1 MQQLFGQKVLNDFI
15 QKQDEKLIENRW
27 QKYKN
32 FLAKKEKIS
41 SWIETDY
48 QDGFLEDIFENCLG
62 YISKTRSTDEH
73 YTLEREKKNE
83 TNAQKAD
90 GALLVDDKVVAVI
103 ELKDQ
108 KTKDLD
114 KKYNREESAV
124 RQAFG
129 YLQYNNHA
137 KYVIISNFNELR
149 FYFDKA
155 TAYEQFF
162 LFDLDY
168 EGFKKLH
175 TILSYESISKELPH
189 VIKEKSLTFEQD
201 ISNQLYKDYTAFRT
215 KLFENILKNNFG
227 SGVLTPPLS
236 GTEVPP
242 PLDKLELL
250 NATQKLIDRIVFI
263 LFGEDTDLLP
273 KNTIGT
279 IIQKQKEVKK
289 LVKGFTLY
297 DSYKVYFEAIN
308 AGDEDLDITMYNGGL
323 FAEDELLNKLIIDDE
338 VLDAR
343 AKILSAYNFGSDIS
357 VNILGH
363 IFENSISELEEISAQ
378 LLNNDFDKKQ
388 SKRKKDGVFYT
399 PAYITEYI
407 VQNTLGKLCEDKRES
422 LSIGSE
428 TLVSP
433 KNPKNPTKAEQQIK
447 NNLLIYKD
455 WLLNLKIL
463 DPACGS
469 GAFLNQALE
478 YLLKEHKKLQN
489 DLALMGDLFAVYE
502 VEKEVLEHNLYGV
515 DINEGAVEIARLS
528 LWLRTAK
535 RGRPLT
541 KLANKIKVGNS
552 LIDDKTVVPNAFDWH
567 AEFPEVFAQGGFD
580 VVIGNPPY
588 VRQEMI
594 DNDIKEKYMQMY
606 PHVATSTADLY
617 VYFYEL
623 AMRCLSEKGLLG
635 FITPNKWMER
645 KYGMNLRNYLKD
657 FNIQIIINYGELN
670 IFEDASTEPAIV
682 IIKNQKDLS
691 DIAYLMVKS
700 LEEARSYDYRTS
712 LYKKSVLSDEIWKFT
727 NPLVSSILNKFKNVN
742 TTLQEYT
749 NGGVYYGIK
758 TGLNEA
764 FIIDKTKYLEIV
776 TQDKASEKLLKKMVE
791 GDDFGK
797 WHLNHSGRYMVATG
811 YDLEIEN
818 EHKGIYNYLEQYRD
832 KLIKRQDKGKNYWNL
847 RACDYYDKL
856 EQPKLIYYHTALNH
870 GFYYDTDGYYISAN
884 CYFIANADKYLQ
896 CLLNSKLFHFVKK
909 YLFPS
914 FGDSE
919 QGGRVRLDANKMNIL
934 PIQKIEENQ
943 KEFYIQKADKMLEL
957 NKNLQETK
965 QNFLSELK
973 LEKLTK
979 KLQNFEELT
988 FEEFIAEYT
997 KALKL
1002 KFADKLVERNFK
1014 QEWQAIFE
1022 NDKSLTCKLKTE
1034 IAKTD
1039 KEIDKMVYELYGLSD
1054 EEIGIVEGK

>member
-1 MQQLFGQKVLNDFI
+1 MQQLFGQKVINDFI

-83 TNAQKAD
+83 TNGQKAD

-103 ELKDQ
+103 ELKDL

-114 KKYNREESAV
+114 KKYNRDESAV

-137 KYVIISNFNELR
+137 KYVIVSNFNELR

-175 TILSYESISKELPH
+175 TILSYESISKNLPQD
-189 VIKEKSLTFEQD
+189 IKEKSLNFEQD
-201 ISNQLYKDYTAFRT
+201 ISNKLYKDYTNFRT
-215 KLFENILKNNFG
+215 HLFENILKNNQDI
-227 SGVLTPPLS
+227 
-236 GTEVPP
+236 
-242 PLDKLELL
+242 DKLELL

-279 IIQKQKEVKK
+279 IIQRQKEVKK
-289 LVKGFTLY
+289 LVKTFTLY

-323 FAEDELLNKLIIDDE
+323 FAHDDFLDALIIDDE

-363 IFENSISELEEISAQ
+363 IFENSISELEEMSAQ
-378 LLNNDFDKKQ
+378 LLDNDFDKKQ

-407 VQNTLGKLCEDKRES
+407 VQNTLCKLCENKR
-422 LSIGSE
+422 SE
-428 TLVSP
+428 LNIAEVEAIA
-433 KNPKNPTKAEQQIK
+433 NPKKPTKKEQEAK
-447 NNLLIYKD
+447 ENLLAYKE

-478 YLLKEHKKLQN
+478 YLLKEHKRLQN

-552 LIDDKTVVPNAFDWH
+552 LISDKTVVPNAFDWH
-567 AEFPEVFAQGGFD
+567 VEFPEVFAQGGFD

-588 VRQEMI
+588 GAKLSQHEKDYLNKKFETVEYQLDTYTLFMEQAYNLLKINGKLGLIVPSTWLTMFYFKDLRKYLIENTFFENILLFRYQVFDDVTAETSIITLSKNKVQNKNIVINHFNNTNEIETKPTKTISQNDWLNSYELGFNLLFDGNKLEIINKIIIDTFGLEKFSNVTVGIKPYQTNKGTPKQTALDVKSRVYDANYKIDDTYKNYIVGGSINKFMITPSKTDWLKYGKFLAEPRQSLNFFQTKIMVRQ
-594 DNDIKEKYMQMY
+594 
-606 PHVATSTADLY
+606 TSDKIISAVD
-617 VYFYEL
+617 YE
-623 AMRCLSEKGLLG
+623 GLLSL
-635 FITPNKWMER
+635 N
-645 KYGMNLRNYLKD
+645 NVH
-657 FNIQIIINYGELN
+657 NI
-670 IFEDASTEPAIV
+670 V
-682 IIKNQKDLS
+682 VKND
-691 DIAYLMVKS
+691 
-700 LEEARSYDYRTS
+700 
-712 LYKKSVLSDEIWKFT
+712 
-727 NPLVSSILNKFKNVN
+727 
-742 TTLQEYT
+742 
-749 NGGVYYGIK
+749 
-758 TGLNEA
+758 
-764 FIIDKTKYLEIV
+764 
-776 TQDKASEKLLKKMVE
+776 LLKYE
-791 GDDFGK
+791 T
-797 WHLNHSGRYMVATG
+797 LTC
-811 YDLEIEN
+811 I
-818 EHKGIYNYLEQYRD
+818 
-832 KLIKRQDKGKNYWNL
+832 
-847 RACDYYDKL
+847 
-856 EQPKLIYYHTALNH
+856 
-870 GFYYDTDGYYISAN
+870 
-884 CYFIANADKYLQ
+884 
-896 CLLNSKLFHFVKK
+896 LNSKLMDFYYKFLVPEEGRTFAEVKAVNLK
-909 YLFPS
+909 
-914 FGDSE
+914 
-919 QGGRVRLDANKMNIL
+919 RL
-934 PIQKIEENQ
+934 PIKNMDKDFNQ
-943 KEFYIQKADKMLEL
+943 QPFIKKADKMLSL

-965 QNFLSELK
+965 QNFINELK

-988 FEEFIAEYT
+988 FDEFITEYT
-997 KALKL
+997 KSLKL
-1002 KFADKLVERNFK
+1002 KFADKLAERNFK

-1022 NDKSLTCKLKTE
+1022 NDKTLACGFKTE
-1034 IAKTD
+1034 IQIND

-1054 EEIGIVEGK
+1054 DEIKIVEGI

>member
-1 MQQLFGQKVLNDFI
+1 MQQLFGQKVINDFI

-62 YISKTRSTDEH
+62 YVSKTRSADES

-90 GALLVDDKVVAVI
+90 GALLVDGKVVAVI

-129 YLQYNNHA
+129 YLQHNEHA
-137 KYVIISNFNELR
+137 KYVIVSNFNELR

-175 TILSYESISKELPH
+175 TILSFESISKNLPQT
-189 VIKEKSLTFEQD
+189 IKEKSLNFEQD

-215 KLFENILKNNFG
+215 KLFENILKNNQ
-227 SGVLTPPLS
+227 LIN
-236 GTEVPP
+236 
-242 PLDKLELL
+242 KLELL

-273 KNTIGT
+273 KNTIPT
-279 IIQKQKEVKK
+279 IIQRQKDVKK
-289 LVKGFTLY
+289 LVKTFTLY

-308 AGDEDLDITMYNGGL
+308 SGDEDLEITMYNGGL
-323 FAEDELLNKLIIDDE
+323 FADDELLNKLIIDDE

-378 LLNNDFDKKQ
+378 LLENDFDKKQ

-407 VQNTLGKLCEDKRES
+407 VQNTLGKLCEEKREE
-422 LSIGSE
+422 LNIESE

-447 NNLLIYKD
+447 DNLLLYKD

-489 DLALMGDLFAVYE
+489 DLALMGDLFASYE

-552 LIDDKTVVPNAFDWH
+552 LIDDKTVAPNAFDWH

-588 VRQEMI
+588 TYRNALIDKLYFQQHYISTQGNYDLYKFFMEKSINLVNKIGLIGMIVPNTFLSAESYSNLRKIII
-594 DNDIKEKYMQMY
+594 DNTNIKEIYDLGLGVFNNVIVESIIYILSKQNIGSDTNIKIQRTRNIDIDTPEKEYKINLINSDNQGNEYNIYLNTEVKKIINKINIDFTKLSNICYVTVGINTGYIKDDLTSDFKKDTRYHKMLNGKNIGRYTVSWSGEWILYDKDFVKSFGDKGRSLPQEYIFSNDKILIQRTRRGLKRKLICYLDLDKYYNLNRLSNVVLTNKDFDIKYI
-606 PHVATSTADLY
+606 Y
-617 VYFYEL
+617 V
-623 AMRCLSEKGLLG
+623 
-635 FITPNKWMER
+635 
-645 KYGMNLRNYLKD
+645 
-657 FNIQIIINYGELN
+657 
-670 IFEDASTEPAIV
+670 
-682 IIKNQKDLS
+682 
-691 DIAYLMVKS
+691 
-700 LEEARSYDYRTS
+700 
-712 LYKKSVLSDEIWKFT
+712 
-727 NPLVSSILNKFKNVN
+727 
-742 TTLQEYT
+742 
-749 NGGVYYGIK
+749 
-758 TGLNEA
+758 
-764 FIIDKTKYLEIV
+764 
-776 TQDKASEKLLKKMVE
+776 
-791 GDDFGK
+791 
-797 WHLNHSGRYMVATG
+797 
-811 YDLEIEN
+811 
-818 EHKGIYNYLEQYRD
+818 
-832 KLIKRQDKGKNYWNL
+832 
-847 RACDYYDKL
+847 
-856 EQPKLIYYHTALNH
+856 
-870 GFYYDTDGYYISAN
+870 
-884 CYFIANADKYLQ
+884 
-896 CLLNSKLFHFVKK
+896 LLNSELMDFYFNNVFNEYEVKPVH
-909 YLFPS
+909 LS
-914 FGDSE
+914 
-919 QGGRVRLDANKMNIL
+919 QL
-934 PIQKIEENQ
+934 PIKILSLNMQQPFIE
-943 KEFYIQKADKMLEL
+943 KADKMLSL
-957 NKNLQETK
+957 NKQLQETK
-965 QNFLSELK
+965 QNFTNELK

-997 KALKL
+997 KSLKL
-1002 KFADKLVERNFK
+1002 KFSDKLAERNFK

-1022 NDKSLTCKLKTE
+1022 NDKTLTCNLKTE

-1054 EEIGIVEGK
+1054 EEIGIVEGV

>member
-1 MQQLFGQKVLNDFI
+1 MQQLFGQKVLNEFI
-15 QKQDEKLIENRW
+15 EKQDEKLIESRW
-27 QKYKN
+27 QKFKN

-62 YISKTRSTDEH
+62 YISKTRSTNEH

-83 TNAQKAD
+83 INAQKAD
-90 GALLVDDKVVAVI
+90 GALLVDDRVVAVI
-103 ELKDQ
+103 ELKDL

-114 KKYNREESAV
+114 KKYSRDESAV

-129 YLQYNNHA
+129 YLQHNNYA
-137 KYVIISNFNELR
+137 KYVIVSNFNELR

-189 VIKEKSLTFEQD
+189 AIKEKSLTFEQD
-201 ISNQLYKDYTAFRT
+201 ISNQLYKDYTTFRSH
-215 KLFENILKNNFG
+215 LFENILKNNPQ
-227 SGVLTPPLS
+227 T
-236 GTEVPP
+236 
-242 PLDKLELL
+242 DKLSLL

-279 IIQKQKEVKK
+279 IIQRQKEVKK
-289 LVKGFTLY
+289 LVKNFTLY

-308 AGDEDLDITMYNGGL
+308 EGDEDLDITKYNGGL
-323 FAEDELLNKLIIDDE
+323 FAYDAFLDAVIIDDE

-378 LLNNDFDKKQ
+378 LLENDFDKKQ

-407 VQNTLGKLCEDKRES
+407 VQNTLGKLCEEKRAE
-422 LSIGSE
+422 LNITE
-428 TLVSP
+428 VEAIA
-433 KNPKNPTKAEQQIK
+433 NPKKPTKKEQERK
-447 NNLLIYKD
+447 ENLLTYKE

-478 YLLKEHKKLQN
+478 YLLKEHKRLQN
-489 DLALMGDLFAVYE
+489 DLALMGDLFASYE

-552 LIDDKTVVPNAFDWH
+552 LIDDKTIVPNAFDWH
-567 AEFPEVFAQGGFD
+567 AEFPEVFVQGGFD

-588 VRQEMI
+588 VNIANLI
-594 DNDIKEKYMQMY
+594 DWQRMY
-606 PHVATSTADLY
+606 FQKNYITCKNKADLY
-617 VYFYEL
+617 AFFIEKATMIL
-623 AMRCLSEKGLLG
+623 KFKGKLSFIMPHTWVSTTSFEPLRRLLFETYHINALVSLGHGVFQDAVVKTVILVGTKNNSFDGLLLLDEK
-635 FITPNKWMER
+635 FSVMNHVPKSIILNDSELVVNVDWSPKKYKVENKIFTSSER
-645 KYGMNLRNYLKD
+645 L
-657 FNIQIIINYGELN
+657 
-670 IFEDASTEPAIV
+670 ED
-682 IIKNQKDLS
+682 IIK
-691 DIAYLMVKS
+691 
-700 LEEARSYDYRTS
+700 
-712 LYKKSVLSDEIWKFT
+712 FT
-727 NPLVSSILNKFKNVN
+727 R
-742 TTLQEYT
+742 
-749 NGGVYYGIK
+749 GIK
-758 TGLNEA
+758 TSNDKRFLFQTKKNDEYKKVIRGRNIKAYQIDYENEYIWYRPDLMKEKVGCLPHTKELFEVPEKLITQRINSSGELLVA
-764 FIIDKTKYLEIV
+764 YDNEQYYCLDTTNVSVYDKNNKLSLKYL
-776 TQDKASEKLLKKMVE
+776 LLV
-791 GDDFGK
+791 
-797 WHLNHSGRYMVATG
+797 
-811 YDLEIEN
+811 
-818 EHKGIYNYLEQYRD
+818 
-832 KLIKRQDKGKNYWNL
+832 
-847 RACDYYDKL
+847 
-856 EQPKLIYYHTALNH
+856 
-870 GFYYDTDGYYISAN
+870 
-884 CYFIANADKYLQ
+884 
-896 CLLNSKLFHFVKK
+896 LNSRLINWWFNDKFKMPTISGYELKQIPIK
-909 YLFPS
+909 
-914 FGDSE
+914 DISE
-919 QGGRVRLDANKMNIL
+919 LAQQ
-934 PIQKIEENQ
+934 P
-943 KEFYIQKADKMLEL
+943 FIQKADKMLSL

-965 QNFLSELK
+965 QNFLNELG

-988 FEEFIAEYT
+988 FDEFIAEYT

-1002 KFADKLVERNFK
+1002 KFADKLAERNFK
-1014 QEWQAIFE
+1014 QEWQALFE
-1022 NDKSLTCKLKTE
+1022 NDKTIASTLKTE
-1034 IAKTD
+1034 IQITD

-1054 EEIGIVEGK
+1054 EEIKIVEGEI

>member
-1 MQQLFGQKVLNDFI
+1 MQQLFGQKILNDFI

-62 YISKTRSTDEH
+62 YISKTRSKDEH

-103 ELKDQ
+103 ELKDL

-129 YLQYNNHA
+129 YLQHNNDA
-137 KYVIISNFNELR
+137 KYVIVSNFNELR

-162 LFDLDY
+162 LFELDY

-175 TILSYESISKELPH
+175 TILCYESISKELPH
-189 VIKEKSLTFEQD
+189 VIKEKSLTYEQD

-215 KLFENILKNNFG
+215 KLFENILKNN
-227 SGVLTPPLS
+227 PHI
-236 GTEVPP
+236 
-242 PLDKLELL
+242 DKLELL

-279 IIQKQKEVKK
+279 IIQRQKEVKK
-289 LVKGFTLY
+289 LVKTFTLY

-323 FAEDELLNKLIIDDE
+323 FAEDTLLNKLIIEDE

-363 IFENSISELEEISAQ
+363 IFENSISELEEMSAQ
-378 LLNNDFDKKQ
+378 LLDNDFDKKQ

-407 VQNTLGKLCEDKRES
+407 VQNTLGKLCEDKRTE
-422 LSIGSE
+422 LNIAE
-428 TLVSP
+428 VEAIA
-433 KNPKNPTKAEQQIK
+433 NPKKPTKKEQETK
-447 NNLLIYKD
+447 ENLLLYKE

-478 YLLKEHKKLQN
+478 YLLKEHKRLQN
-489 DLALMGDLFAVYE
+489 DLALMGDLFASYE

-567 AEFPEVFAQGGFD
+567 VEFPEVFAQGGFD
-580 VVIGNPPY
+580 VVIGNPPWNSKISNT
-588 VRQEMI
+588 E
-594 DNDIKEKYMQMY
+594 
-606 PHVATSTADLY
+606 S
-617 VYFYEL
+617 
-623 AMRCLSEKGLLG
+623 
-635 FITPNKWMER
+635 ITISKI
-645 KYGMNLRNYLKD
+645 
-657 FNIQIIINYGELN
+657 FNIELKNLNLFAVFFYLSNNIIKNNGYVNLLIPE
-670 IFEDASTEPAIV
+670 V
-682 IIKNQKDLS
+682 IIKNSSYFKLRDLLINEYNLQSLTNHGQFPGVASNTVDICYQKSVPNNVTRVCKKDSKSDNTKVIDTNLYNQNPIKAFSFEIDNEKQKILNNISKHTELGKLSKLKRGIELGQVTNLIKCDYCKKYTELSTKYYSNRDINKCKYCDSIIDTDKYFSISSRTKNERYKSPCLSGKEINRYIVNDVYYIIDDLLGIDYKS
-691 DIAYLMVKS
+691 DIFSNENLFVKRIATKPEAMIVDFAY
-700 LEEARSYDYRTS
+700 AFNT
-712 LYKKSVLSDEIWKFT
+712 LY
-727 NPLVSSILNKFKNVN
+727 SI
-742 TTLQEYT
+742 Y
-749 NGGVYYGIK
+749 
-758 TGLNEA
+758 GLNGISKKA
-764 FIIDKTKYLEIV
+764 LLLII
-776 TQDKASEKLLKKMVE
+776 
-791 GDDFGK
+791 
-797 WHLNHSGRYMVATG
+797 
-811 YDLEIEN
+811 
-818 EHKGIYNYLEQYRD
+818 
-832 KLIKRQDKGKNYWNL
+832 
-847 RACDYYDKL
+847 
-856 EQPKLIYYHTALNH
+856 
-870 GFYYDTDGYYISAN
+870 
-884 CYFIANADKYLQ
+884 
-896 CLLNSKLFHFVKK
+896 NSKLISFYYELVFNLGMDLTTQITVEYLKK
-909 YLFPS
+909 
-914 FGDSE
+914 
-919 QGGRVRLDANKMNIL
+919 L
-934 PIQKIEENQ
+934 PICIPRNED
-943 KEFYIQKADKMLEL
+943 FFIQKADKMLEL

-965 QNFLSELK
+965 QSFLNELK

-988 FEEFIAEYT
+988 FEEFITEYT
-997 KALKL
+997 KSLKL
-1002 KFADKLVERNFK
+1002 KFADKLAERNFK
-1014 QEWQAIFE
+1014 QEWQGIFE
-1022 NDKSLTCKLKTE
+1022 NDKALTCKLKTE
-1034 IAKTD
+1034 IEKTD

-1054 EEIGIVEGK
+1054 EEIKTVEGI

>member
-1 MQQLFGQKVLNDFI
+1 MQQLFQQKVLSEFI

-27 QKYKN
+27 QKFKN
-32 FLAKKEKIS
+32 FLAKKEKIA

-62 YISKTRSTDEH
+62 YISKTRSTNDS

-83 TNAQKAD
+83 TNGQKAD

-108 KTKDLD
+108 KSKDLE

-129 YLQYNNHA
+129 YLQHNNDA
-137 KYVIISNFNELR
+137 KYVIVSNFNELR

-175 TILSYESISKELPH
+175 TILSYESIAKELPH
-189 VIKEKSLTFEQD
+189 AIREKSLTFEQD
-201 ISNQLYKDYTAFRT
+201 ISNQLYKDYTIFRT
-215 KLFENILKNNFG
+215 QLFENILKNNFG

-236 GTEVPP
+236 EAEVPP
-242 PLDKLELL
+242 PLEKLELL

-279 IIQKQKEVKK
+279 IIQRQKEVKK
-289 LVKGFTLY
+289 LVKTFTLY

-323 FAEDELLNKLIIDDE
+323 FAHDAFLDALIIDDE

-363 IFENSISELEEISAQ
+363 IFENSISELEEMSAQ
-378 LLNNDFDKKQ
+378 LLESDFDKKQ

-407 VQNTLGKLCEDKRES
+407 VQNTLGKLCEEKRDS

-433 KNPKNPTKAEQQIK
+433 KNPKKPTKAEQQTK
-447 NNLLIYKD
+447 DNLLLYKD

-552 LIDDKTVVPNAFDWH
+552 LISDKTVVLNAFDWH
-567 AEFPEVFAQGGFD
+567 VEFPEVFAQGGFD

-588 VRQEMI
+588 ITFALGKKQDFQSKDIEYYKDMFPLSSAYKVSSYLIFIEQSLKLISKNGLLSFIVPNTLYTNYFYANFREYLI
-594 DNDIKEKYMQMY
+594 DNFSIHKLLNL
-606 PHVATSTADLY
+606 P
-617 VYFYEL
+617 YEV
-623 AMRCLSEKGLLG
+623 
-635 FITPNKWMER
+635 
-645 KYGMNLRNYLKD
+645 
-657 FNIQIIINYGELN
+657 
-670 IFEDASTEPAIV
+670 FEDADTGGSAI
-682 IIKNQKDLS
+682 
-691 DIAYLMVKS
+691 
-700 LEEARSYDYRTS
+700 
-712 LYKKSVLSDEIWKFT
+712 
-727 NPLVSSILNKFKNVN
+727 
-742 TTLQEYT
+742 
-749 NGGVYYGIK
+749 
-758 TGLNEA
+758 
-764 FIIDKTKYLEIV
+764 FI
-776 TQDKASEKLLKKMVE
+776 
-791 GDDFGK
+791 FGK
-797 WHLNHSGRYMVATG
+797 QSLTTSQLFLVNNEKEFVNLIGF
-811 YDLEIEN
+811 EIE
-818 EHKGIYNYLEQYRD
+818 
-832 KLIKRQDKGKNYWNL
+832 
-847 RACDYYDKL
+847 
-856 EQPKLIYYHTALNH
+856 
-870 GFYYDTDGYYISAN
+870 
-884 CYFIANADKYLQ
+884 
-896 CLLNSKLFHFVKK
+896 
-909 YLFPS
+909 
-914 FGDSE
+914 
-919 QGGRVRLDANKMNIL
+919 
-934 PIQKIEENQ
+934 Q
-943 KEFYIQKADKMLEL
+943 KEFKNIPD
-957 NKNLQETK
+957 NK
-965 QNFLSELK
+965 F
-973 LEKLTK
+973 
-979 KLQNFEELT
+979 
-988 FEEFIAEYT
+988 
-997 KALKL
+997 
-1002 KFADKLVERNFK
+1002 
-1014 QEWQAIFE
+1014 
-1022 NDKSLTCKLKTE
+1022 
-1034 IAKTD
+1034 
-1039 KEIDKMVYELYGLSD
+1039 
-1054 EEIGIVEGK
+1054 

>member
-15 QKQDEKLIENRW
+15 QKQDEKLIEKRW

-62 YISKTRSTDEH
+62 YISKTRSKDEH

-108 KTKDLD
+108 KSKDLD

-137 KYVIISNFNELR
+137 KYVIVSNFNELR

-175 TILSYESISKELPH
+175 TILSYESMSKNLPQD
-189 VIKEKSLTFEQD
+189 IKEKSLNFEQD

-215 KLFENILKNNFG
+215 KLFENILKNNPH
-227 SGVLTPPLS
+227 V
-236 GTEVPP
+236 
-242 PLDKLELL
+242 DKLELL

-263 LFGEDTDLLP
+263 LFGEDTELLP

-279 IIQKQKEVKK
+279 IIQRQKEVKK
-289 LVKGFTLY
+289 LVKTFTLY
-297 DSYKVYFEAIN
+297 DSYKVYFAAIN

-323 FAEDELLNKLIIDDE
+323 FAEDELLNKLVIDDE

-407 VQNTLGKLCEDKRES
+407 VQNTLGKLCEAKRTE
-422 LSIGSE
+422 LNIAE
-428 TLVSP
+428 VEAIT
-433 KNPKNPTKAEQQIK
+433 NPKKPTKKEQEVK
-447 NNLLIYKD
+447 ENLLLYKE

-478 YLLKEHKKLQN
+478 YLLKEHKRLQN
-489 DLALMGDLFAVYE
+489 DLALMGDLFASYE

-580 VVIGNPPY
+580 VVIGNPPWGASILTNQMLY
-588 VRQEMI
+588 IKNKYPEVTSKS
-594 DNDIKEKYMQMY
+594 NDSYLFF
-606 PHVATSTADLY
+606 TLLSL
-617 VYFYEL
+617 EL
-623 AMRCLSEKGLLG
+623 LKNNGLLG
-635 FITPNKWMER
+635 LIIPNSWMLINTAKDIRE
-645 KYGMNLRNYLKD
+645 KLLQFEILKLVDYGD
-657 FNIQIIINYGELN
+657 GV
-670 IFEDASTEPAIV
+670 FENVTAESSTIV
-682 IIKNQKDLS
+682 IKKNHSNKSVSVEKIKNNRLVFECEINKENWYSDSYSRIILEKNNEVFNFLTKIKNKSISFS
-691 DIAYLMVKS
+691 DIA
-700 LEEARSYDYRTS
+700 
-712 LYKKSVLSDEIWKFT
+712 EIIW
-727 NPLVSSILNKFKNVN
+727 
-742 TTLQEYT
+742 
-749 NGGVYYGIK
+749 GIK
-758 TGLNEA
+758 PYQVGHGTPIQTREMLNERIYHSTTKIDSSYKPLLVGSNINRYSLSFENDLFIKYGVNLMYPSNEQKMINPKLLMRQTSDILRVVYDQDA
-764 FIIDKTKYLEIV
+764 FYCQNSIFIISSDKV
-776 TQDKASEKLLKKMVE
+776 
-791 GDDFGK
+791 
-797 WHLNHSGRYMVATG
+797 
-811 YDLEIEN
+811 
-818 EHKGIYNYLEQYRD
+818 
-832 KLIKRQDKGKNYWNL
+832 NL
-847 RACDYYDKL
+847 
-856 EQPKLIYYHTALNH
+856 
-870 GFYYDTDGYYISAN
+870 
-884 CYFIANADKYLQ
+884 KYLQ
-896 CLLNSKLFHFVKK
+896 VLLNSKLLS
-909 YLFPS
+909 YLYSLDNPQAGKTFAEIKPS
-914 FGDSE
+914 VIKD
-919 QGGRVRLDANKMNIL
+919 L
-934 PIQKIEENQ
+934 PIKDISENEQ
-943 KEFYIQKADKMLEL
+943 QPFIQKADKMLEL

-965 QNFLSELK
+965 QNFINELK

-988 FEEFIAEYT
+988 FEEFITEYT

-1002 KFADKLVERNFK
+1002 KFADKLQERNFK

-1022 NDKSLTCKLKTE
+1022 NDKALTCKLKTE
-1034 IAKTD
+1034 IEKTD

-1054 EEIGIVEGK
+1054 EEIGIVESL